1 MNTWLRGLFEGVYEE
16 AGELAVVL
24 LKSRRWEQTAVSNA
38 FIDGYMADANG
49 EFVKVYLYLLRLL
62 ADEDKEFSVS
72 FLADKLNNTEKD
84 VVRALCYWEKL
95 SLLQLEYGPGG
106 KLSRVAVLDVPAPQ
120 IEDGPEEAPKAE
132 PMPERPAAVET
143 AAAAP
148 TEEPER
154 RVSCSL
160 DFLERIQEDDDFQAV
175 IFAAE
180 RYLGRTM
187 SVKDV
192 ELFGYMKETL
202 QFPDDLIEYLVEYC
216 VDGGHR
222 SCRYMES
229 VALGWHSEG
238 ILTLQQAKEANRA
251 FKKENKAVMK
261 AFGITGRMLAPEER
275 KYLNTWLREDRMPL
289 PVVVE
294 ACNRTMKAIHSPSF
308 EYTDKI
314 VKAWKTAGITTAEAA
329 KAYYEKQ
336 KAERKKLEKTAAPN
350 RFHNFNQRNTDYDA
364 LLMQEEKELYGA
376 DKSTV

>member
-1 MNTWLRGLFEGVYEE
+1 MYEE

-95 SLLQLEYGPGG
+95 NLLQLEYGPGG
-106 KLSRVAVLDVPAPQ
+106 KLSRVAVLDVPVPQ
-120 IEDGPEEAPKAE
+120 IEDGPEEAPQAE
-132 PMPERPAAVET
+132 PMPKHPAAVET
-143 AAAAP
+143 AAAVPA
-148 TEEPER
+148 EEPER

-289 PVVVE
+289 SVVVE

-336 KAERKKLEKTAAPN
+336 KAERKKPEKTAAPN